1 MNYHYIDFM
10 IKERQRLELEDC
22 QRRRMLRT
30 VREQN
35 SSSRELGIVP
45 VLKDIYVRVRTIFL
59 REQNISETTLFR
71 PTKIE
76 TARKI

>member
-35 SSSRELGIVP
+35 SSSGELGIVP